1 MDSLLLTAQQVGERY
16 GLHRNTLYAWEQQ
29 GLLHPIRTPGGRRRY
44 HRDEIER
51 LLTLEPQPVQAESRP
66 RTVLY
71 ARVSTR
77 KQEPFLQAQ
86 VARLEAFAREQGW
99 DCEVVAEVA
108 SGVNENRRGLLKV
121 LNRAR
126 RGELDRVVV
135 EYEDRLA
142 RFGLGYLRA
151 FLQAFGV
158 ELVILNG
165 KERKELGEELAEDL
179 VAIVASF
186 AARIYGKRGGSRK
199 GDSGEETG
207 QG

>member
-1 MDSLLLTAQQVGERY
+1 M
-16 GLHRNTLYAWEQQ
+16 
-29 GLLHPIRTPGGRRRY
+29 
-44 HRDEIER
+44 
-51 LLTLEPQPVQAESRP
+51 
-66 RTVLY
+66 
-71 ARVSTR
+71 
-77 KQEPFLQAQ
+77 
-86 VARLEAFAREQGW
+86 
-99 DCEVVAEVA
+99 
-108 SGVNENRRGLLKV
+108 

-151 FLQAFGV
+151 FLQALGV
-158 ELVILNG
+158 ELVVLNG
-165 KERKELGEELAEDL
+165 KERKELKEELAEDL

-186 AARIYGKRGGSRK
+186 AAQIYGKRGGSWK

>member
-1 MDSLLLTAQQVGERY
+1 M
-16 GLHRNTLYAWEQQ
+16 
-29 GLLHPIRTPGGRRRY
+29 
-44 HRDEIER
+44 
-51 LLTLEPQPVQAESRP
+51 
-66 RTVLY
+66 
-71 ARVSTR
+71 
-77 KQEPFLQAQ
+77 
-86 VARLEAFAREQGW
+86 EAFAREQGW

>member
-1 MDSLLLTAQQVGERY
+1 M
-16 GLHRNTLYAWEQQ
+16 
-29 GLLHPIRTPGGRRRY
+29 
-44 HRDEIER
+44 
-51 LLTLEPQPVQAESRP
+51 
-66 RTVLY
+66 
-71 ARVSTR
+71 
-77 KQEPFLQAQ
+77 
-86 VARLEAFAREQGW
+86 
-99 DCEVVAEVA
+99 
-108 SGVNENRRGLLKV
+108 

-158 ELVILNG
+158 ELVVLNG
-165 KERKELGEELAEDL
+165 KERKELKEELAEDL

-186 AARIYGKRGGSRK
+186 AARIYGKRGGSWK
-199 GDSGEETG
+199 GDSGEGTG